1 MIDGPTRKQPDIKVT
16 LLGTG
21 GPELTRDRM
30 GAATLIEAGGK
41 PLPLDIQCILSLPL
55 GKVLHIS
62 VPLIHL

>member
-30 GAATLIEAGGK
+30 GAATLIEAAGK
-41 PLPLDIQCILSLPL
+41 PLLFDA
-55 GKVLHIS
+55 GRGVLQR
-62 VPLIHL
+62 L

>member
-1 MIDGPTRKQPDIKVT
+1 MLDGPTRKQPDIKVT

-41 PLPLDIQCILSLPL
+41 PRSLMPAEESSSVYMNAECTL
-55 GKVLHIS
+55 IRLHE
-62 VPLIHL
+62 

>member
-30 GAATLIEAGGK
+30 GAANMLPSCACSSEFFKYKPTITHMPNFSVQEA
-41 PLPLDIQCILSLPL
+41 
-55 GKVLHIS
+55 H
-62 VPLIHL
+62 